1 MASPCAQEVDQ
12 LGARIKRV
20 RNYGAGCERERGSEL
35 PVDLDEQD
43 RLRERCGAVKLGQP
57 HERPLISLRPESKR
71 HAPFGRN
78 RAPWLS
84 SVVR

>member
-1 MASPCAQEVDQ
+1 LASPCAQEVDQ

-20 RNYGAGCERERGSEL
+20 RDDGSACERERGSEL
-35 PVDLDEQD
+35 PVDLDKQD

-57 HERPLISLRPESKR
+57 RERPVITLRPESKR

-78 RAPWLS
+78 AAPWLS